1 MNRCIEVIE
10 SFEITGR
17 GLVVVLPV
25 LASHLPHATPLP
37 VTVRVPGQLPF
48 HAQAFHEILL
58 RRSTGSLETSAL
70 LLSGLRKAQVPL
82 GSILEYESN
91 AA

>member
-25 LASHLPHATPLP
+25 MASDLPHATPLP
-37 VTVRVPGQLPF
+37 VTVRVPGQSPF

-58 RRSTGSLETSAL
+58 RRSTATLENSAFL
-70 LLSGLRKAQVPL
+70 LAGLRKAQVPI
-82 GSILEYESN
+82 GSTLEFESN
-91 AA
+91 AV

>member
-1 MNRCIEVIE
+1 MNRCVEVIE
-10 SFEITGR
+10 TFEITGR

-25 LASHLPHATPLP
+25 LASDLPHATPLP
-37 VTVRVPGQLPF
+37 VLVCVPGQLPF

-58 RRSTGSLETSAL
+58 RRNTAALENSAFL
-70 LLSGLRKAQVPL
+70 LTGLRKAQVPI
-82 GSILEYESN
+82 GTILEFESK

>member
-1 MNRCIEVIE
+1 MNRCMEVIE

-25 LASHLPHATPLP
+25 LASELPHTAPLS
-37 VTVRVPGQLPF
+37 VTVRAPGQLPF
-48 HAQAFHEILL
+48 QAQALHEILL
-58 RRSTGSLETSAL
+58 RRSTPALESSAFL
-70 LLSGLRKAQVPL
+70 LTGLRKSQVPL
-82 GSILEYESN
+82 GSIVEFQSN